1 MKRLSAFLTEHRHII
16 SAVMFALAVVCGILA
31 LKVPINRDRTKY
43 LADKSNM
50 KQGLSIM
57 ESAFPEAEEK
67 ASIRVMFDDIRAED
81 IPGIRARLEAIENVS
96 SVEYEPDSGD
106 YHRGSHTLF
115 VVNSRFDYTDDEEK
129 AVEDAIGSSFPEYAM
144 VYQNNDIPST
154 DVPVR
159 VLLFALAL
167 ALVIL
172 LVMSRSWLDP
182 LLFLITIGFAVVINF
197 GTNIIL
203 PHIDAMTAT
212 VGPVL
217 QLALSMDYSI
227 ILMNRYRLEKKAGGS
242 KQDAMKAALAG
253 SISSIASSSLTTV
266 AGLLALV
273 FLSFRLG
280 PELGIVLA
288 KGVFISMLCVFTI
301 LPAMILALDGA
312 LEKTRKKAPCIPM
325 GLLSKLSYKAR
336 FVMPAVFALLLAG
349 AFVLQRST
357 TITFADNGDDPLADV
372 FPKEN
377 TVVVVYADEDEESVG
392 RIIAEMEKDE
402 RISEVLG
409 YPNTLGREMDAGEMS
424 GAIRELGDDMR
435 IDEDFLRMVYFAE
448 SGRELPVLTAADFL
462 SFITDTVLPN
472 ETLSGYMDDRI
483 HENTAYF
490 ERFSHKEALTAPL
503 TAEEMAAFFDI
514 EEESVSQ
521 LYLYRA
527 IREGVP
533 DSGAMT
539 LPEFVDFVLNTVAED
554 ETYGALF
561 DLSALTSLRQMQTY
575 TDKAAIRAKHSAAEL
590 SALLAM
596 EESSVNTVFRLYNA
610 GDVSGKRMTI
620 SDFSA
625 FLSGSFP
632 QDAMFSAYFDEG
644 TKAQAQAM
652 DSMIRLARSGQGLA
666 AGQTAQLLGMEED
679 YAAGLYALYYS
690 SDPAFQMEAA
700 SMTMPLSDFL
710 SLAKA
715 NASGEQAEQLASLEQ
730 LTDLAVSGQQLDAA
744 AMAGAVGISSM
755 EAAGIYMLNS
765 AETMTL
771 PEFLSAAE
779 ELSTE
784 NAELRQ
790 LAAMVRL
797 AVSDE
802 ALDAPT
808 LASVFGLDV
817 MQVYR
822 LFGLSLASA
831 KTVPLAEFSGFL
843 VNSVLPTEAYADS
856 FSPAQA
862 AQLRQMDGVLQLAV
876 SGETLDAPAL
886 AQAFGMD
893 AETARTVFRL
903 YFGADAAGT
912 AMSLREFTD
921 FLLSDALLNGR
932 LDRASLTSLRSL
944 QSIMNASENDTAFTS
959 AELAAFLGMEP
970 SQAEQLYILRMFET
984 GNGEAWT
991 LSPRDF
997 VDFAVTDVLGSE
1009 ELAGDLNAAAAEDLK
1024 RGHTLIEAVVSEKAY
1039 TAAEMSLLLSS
1050 LTEDISEN
1058 EVEVMYLYYGGIHDG
1073 AGTKMTIPQLFS
1085 FLSGELIT
1093 DGRFAGL
1100 IDAETKAVIEDSR
1113 VELNNAIEQMKGE
1126 RYSRLVLTSDY
1137 PDESP
1142 ETERYIAGLRQ
1153 LCENNLG
1160 EYYLIGNSV
1169 MAEELDETFDREY
1182 LIITL
1187 ITAVAV
1193 FLVVLI
1199 AFRNP
1204 TLPLILTLIVQCG
1217 VFITVTVIGAY
1228 TGSIYYLALLIV
1240 QSILMGATIDYG
1252 IVFCNL
1258 YRESRKTRPVTEALR
1273 SAYEG
1278 SIHTIMT
1285 SGSIIV
1291 LVLAILGCSVSSRM
1305 ISEVSITL
1313 SIGALIA
1320 ILLILFVL
1328 PGLVACCDKFIRKPK
1343 NDF

>member
-1 MKRLSAFLTEHRHII
+1 MKRLSTFLTDHRYII
-16 SAVMFALAVVCGILA
+16 SAVMLALAILCGILA
-31 LKVPINRDRTKY
+31 MQVPINRDRTKY

-81 IPGIRARLEAIENVS
+81 IPVIRARLEGIENVS
-96 SVEYEPDSGD
+96 SVEYEPGSGD
-106 YHRGSHTLF
+106 YNRGSHTLF

-129 AVEDAIGSSFPEYAM
+129 AIEDAIGSGFPEYTMA
-144 VYQNNDIPST
+144 YQNNDIPST
-154 DVPVR
+154 DVPAW
-159 VLLFALAL
+159 VLLFALTL
-167 ALVIL
+167 ALIIL
-172 LVMSRSWLDP
+172 LVMSHSWLDP
-182 LLFLITIGFAVVINF
+182 LLFLVTIGFAVVINF
-197 GTNIIL
+197 GTNIVL
-203 PHIDAMTAT
+203 PHIDTMTAT

-227 ILMNRYRLEKKAGGS
+227 ILMNRYRLEKEGGGS
-242 KQDAMKAALAG
+242 KEEAMKAALAG

-273 FLSFRLG
+273 FLSFKLG

-301 LPAMILALDGA
+301 LPVMILALDGA
-312 LEKTRKKAPCIPM
+312 LEKTRKKAPRIPM
-325 GLLSKLSYKAR
+325 GLLSKFSYGAR

-349 AFVLQRST
+349 SFILQRST

-377 TVVVVYADEDEESVG
+377 TVVVVYANEDEESVPG
-392 RIIAEMEKDE
+392 LIAELEKDE
-402 RISEVLG
+402 HISELLG
-409 YPNTLGREMDAGEMS
+409 YPNTLGKEMDAREMS
-424 GAIRELGDDMR
+424 DAIRELGDDRR
-435 IDEDFLRMVYFAE
+435 IDEDILRMLYFTE
-448 SGRELPVLTAADFL
+448 SGGELPVLTVSDFL

-490 ERFSHKEALTAPL
+490 EKFSHKEALTAPL

-625 FLSGSFP
+625 FLSGSFL

-679 YAAGLYALYYS
+679 YAAGLYGLYYS

-715 NASGEQAEQLASLEQ
+715 NASGEQAEQLASLDQ

-744 AMAGAVGISSM
+744 AMAGAVGISPM

-779 ELSTE
+779 ELSPE

-1009 ELAGDLNAAAAEDLK
+1009 ELAGGLNAAAAEDLK
-1024 RGHTLIEAVVSEKAY
+1024 RCHTLIEAVVSEKAY
-1039 TAAEMSLLLSS
+1039 AAAEMSLLLSS
-1050 LTEDISEN
+1050 LTEGISEN

-1073 AGTKMTIPQLFS
+1073 AGMKMTIPQLFS

-1093 DGRFAGL
+1093 DRRFAGL
-1100 IDAETKAVIEDSR
+1100 IDAETKAEIEDSR
-1113 VELNNAIEQMKGE
+1113 VELNNAIDQMKGE

-1142 ETERYIAGLRQ
+1142 ETEMYIARLRQ